1 MAQSIP
7 QLNDGEQTVF
17 FQAGGEWC
25 FLRTPS
31 GYQANPVQGNAV
43 PCVIHCHGN
52 EGYVRDG
59 EADWLDVEIRSVFV
73 RTLVNAG
80 IAVSGSHATGN
91 HWGTPSAV
99 AANAALYN
107 ALVGEANVDKERM
120 GLMGGGLGG
129 ALVWNSVTGPLA
141 GRIRA
146 AVLQQAVLSHDS
158 IVRNH
163 KFKDQLLE
171 AYGVPA
177 DAPDDLAVSSL
188 AYNDPLNR
196 TRLLA
201 SQNGTKTASLLPEVL
216 FVHGDVD
223 ENILFEEN
231 PIALSKELDAFGGA
245 YSFQIYQGV
254 GHATYDLGEIAAKD
268 ITDFFKRTFAL

>member
-1 MAQSIP
+1 
-7 QLNDGEQTVF
+7 VF

-25 FLRTPS
+25 FLRTPP
-31 GYQANPVQGNAV
+31 GYRASPAQGNAV

-52 EGYVRDG
+52 RGYVRDG
-59 EADWLDVEIRSVFV
+59 EAEWLDDENRSVFL
-73 RTLVNAG
+73 RTLVDAG

-99 AANAALYN
+99 AANAALYD
-107 ALVGEANVDKERM
+107 ALVGETNVDSARM

-129 ALVWNSVTGPLA
+129 ALVWNSATGPLA
-141 GRIRA
+141 GKIRA

-171 AYGVPA
+171 AYGIPA
-177 DAPDDLAVSSL
+177 DAPDDLAISSL

-201 SQNGTKTASLLPEVL
+201 SQNGAKTAALLPEVL
-216 FVHGDVD
+216 FVHGDMD
-223 ENILFEEN
+223 ENILFKEN
-231 PIALSKELDAFGGA
+231 PIPLSKELDAIGGA
-245 YSFQIYQGV
+245 YSFQTYQGV
-254 GHATYDLGEIAAKD
+254 GHATYDLGERAAKD
-268 ITDFFKRTFAL
+268 ITDFFKRTFTL